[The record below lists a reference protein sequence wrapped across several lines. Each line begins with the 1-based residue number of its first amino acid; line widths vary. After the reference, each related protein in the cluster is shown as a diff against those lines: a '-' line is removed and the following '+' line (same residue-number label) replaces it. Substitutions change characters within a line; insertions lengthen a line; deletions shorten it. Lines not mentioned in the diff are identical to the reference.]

1 MPHTFPPYRLRNGEP
16 VDPEVFNETF
26 QNVVSKLSGRLNEQ
40 DIDAASLKASVA
52 VQDGAYYACHYRVY
66 KTDPRW
72 GNWLSAGD
80 NPLYSASCPV
90 YEGAEWN
97 PLLANGANPLSL
109 TFTTGD
115 DTLILFAQLQH
126 AAYGTAP
133 FSVSSFGDPVRLQ
146 YAFRVDGQMLDD
158 TVTGAF
164 FFPDTPPQQWY
175 RASAAVSTADFDY
188 RHIQYI
194 QNTTGINSATHGN
207 RMVRAL
213 SVQAGTHTV
222 EVLAR
227 RVPRNNYGLD
237 NDGKGITAS
246 VLNRAL
252 FVLRIRGRSAGS
264 GTAPD
269 VTVAAVEDGQA
280 LTLGNVF
287 TNSIESL
294 RTTINALEPRHVE
307 REALRNEHLPS
318 MIYGQDVAIIAPAS
332 AVPVTTVYPG
342 WGVDGAGWTTVNDG
356 TGPPPATLTITGP
369 VGGWRLDQNPG
380 TLIVLANVQIWKVSW
395 LTATSGITAE
405 DGRALAVVCLAFTNY
420 LGTRTVLGQTEVTV
434 NGHNPNPVV
443 TGQEPIGDDLPLM
456 WVVDSS
462 TLSANDKRITKI
474 EVLVSTYDA
483 AASGIDSV
491 EVRTQRGMVC
501 AFALKGVYPT

>member
-1 MPHTFPPYRLRNGEP
+1 MPHTFPPRRLQSGEP

-52 VQDGAYYACHYRVY
+52 VADGAYYSCHYLVY

-72 GNWLSAGD
+72 GDWLNAGV
-80 NPLYSASCPV
+80 NPAYDGSCPV
-90 YEGAEWN
+90 YEGADWN
-97 PLLANGANPLSL
+97 PLLDNGANPLSL

-115 DTLILFAQLQH
+115 DVLILFAQLQH
-126 AAYGTAP
+126 AAHGTTAAD
-133 FSVSSFGDPVRLQ
+133 VSGFGDPVRLQ
-146 YAFRVDGQMLDD
+146 YAFRVDGQLLDD

-164 FFPDTPPQQWY
+164 FFPDPPPQQWY
-175 RASAAVSTADFDY
+175 RASAASSLADFDF

-207 RMVRAL
+207 RMVRSM
-213 SVQAGTHTV
+213 SVQAGQHTV

-227 RVPRNNYGLD
+227 RVPRNNYALD
-237 NDGKGITAS
+237 NDGTGITTA

-252 FVLRIRGRSAGS
+252 FVLRIRGRSAGT
-264 GTAPD
+264 GAAPD
-269 VTVAAVEDGQA
+269 VTVAAVEDGQT

-287 TNSIESL
+287 TNSLESL
-294 RTTINALEPRHVE
+294 RTTVNALEPRHVE

-318 MIYGQDVAIIAPAS
+318 IVYRPEVAIIAPATS
-332 AVPVTTVYPG
+332 VPVTTVYPG

-356 TGPPPATLTITGP
+356 LGATLTISP

-395 LTATSGITAE
+395 VTTTGITAE
-405 DGRALAVVCLAFTNY
+405 DGRGLAIACLAFTNH

-443 TGQEPIGDDLPLM
+443 TGMEPIGDDLPLM
-456 WVVDSS
+456 WVIDSS
-462 TLSANDKRITKI
+462 TLSADDQRITSI
-474 EVLVSTYDA
+474 EVLISSYDA
-483 AASGIDSV
+483 AASGTDSV

-501 AFALKGVYPT
+501 AFSLNGVYPT